1 MDYYKITRK
10 YFIEF
15 IKYRNNNMNKFNTF
29 QNEAIAVLHTMWMN
43 ASSHKNDGEYFV
55 LMIKY
60 HFRVGTFKLF
70 KSLESRWA
78 LYLINCNNLRKSLPY
93 KYRNTFFT
101 EDVDD
106 EEIFW
111 KNYRNDEELLY
122 SKRYPSG
129 CEELLEIL
137 KEKKHKDVK
146 MLIRTGLQ
154 YDGEIYTNFLYFN
167 NKGKQ
172 VNPNGSILTDDIDY
186 TQLFP
191 ERFFDEN
198 KNEVFM

>member
-1 MDYYKITRK
+1 
-10 YFIEF
+10 
-15 IKYRNNNMNKFNTF
+15 
-29 QNEAIAVLHTMWMN
+29 MN
-43 ASSHKNDGEYFV
+43 ASSHKNDAEYFV
-55 LMIKY
+55 SMIKY

-111 KNYRNDEELLY
+111 KNYRNDDQLLY
-122 SKRYPSG
+122 SKRYPPSYK
-129 CEELLEIL
+129 EYLEYFKIG
-137 KEKKHKDVK
+137 KHKDVK
-146 MLIRTGLQ
+146 LLIRTGLGS
-154 YDGEIYTNFLYFN
+154 DREIHTTPLYFN
-167 NKGKQ
+167 NEGKQ
-172 VNPNGSILTDDIDY
+172 VNRDGSIFTDDIDRE
-186 TQLFP
+186 QLFP